1 MESSTSSHEWLLI
14 GIDEDE
20 SSVYIVPSTVT
31 AYGVGRDEVS
41 LTLISQPERDSEG
54 FRALQ
59 ELASQTGASSGDVSY
74 AEQSW
79 SVALSRRTFA
89 MRNIVVRGAEGPALY
104 SATFATTEWR
114 EIAPGSIAEKVLETL
129 VGIVNPMSTNGTWQ
143 AESPPDPDGA
153 PPAGGQSPAV
163 ETQMSQRPRFRGS
176 GSQLFG
182 IQIVN
187 LFLTIVTL
195 GIYSFWGKVRVR
207 KFVWGNT
214 DFGGDT
220 FAFHGTGKEI
230 LRGYSRAFLVFGL
243 PLLLLSFVDRFSII
257 GPGPR
262 MLGRILGYGII
273 VVAIAVATVGA
284 RRYRLSR
291 TSWRGI
297 RFSFRGRIFD
307 YVKMFTG
314 GMFLSLV
321 TLGLYTPF
329 FDTRRQAFLTSNTF
343 FGNEKFAFDGK
354 GRALFGP
361 FLVAV
366 LLTIPTVGLSW
377 FWYVAKKRRYFWA
390 HTRFGSLHFRATVTG
405 GQLMRLYLGNWLLT
419 LITLSLG
426 RSWAVVR
433 TMRLIC
439 RYLEVEGSMDVD
451 RIQQQAQSASTT
463 GEGLADFMDGDFGL
477 G

>member
-1 MESSTSSHEWLLI
+1 M
-14 GIDEDE
+14 
-20 SSVYIVPSTVT
+20 
-31 AYGVGRDEVS
+31 
-41 LTLISQPERDSEG
+41 
-54 FRALQ
+54 
-59 ELASQTGASSGDVSY
+59 
-74 AEQSW
+74 
-79 SVALSRRTFA
+79 
-89 MRNIVVRGAEGPALY
+89 
-104 SATFATTEWR
+104 
-114 EIAPGSIAEKVLETL
+114 
-129 VGIVNPMSTNGTWQ
+129 
-143 AESPPDPDGA
+143 
-153 PPAGGQSPAV
+153 
-163 ETQMSQRPRFRGS
+163 
-176 GSQLFG
+176 
-182 IQIVN
+182 
-187 LFLTIVTL
+187 
-195 GIYSFWGKVRVR
+195 
-207 KFVWGNT
+207 
-214 DFGGDT
+214 
-220 FAFHGTGKEI
+220 
-230 LRGYSRAFLVFGL
+230 FGL

-377 FWYVAKKRRYFWA
+377 FWYVAKKASLLLGSHPLRKSLFPRHGDGRAA
-390 HTRFGSLHFRATVTG
+390 HEAVSR
-405 GQLMRLYLGNWLLT
+405 QL
-419 LITLSLG
+419 
-426 RSWAVVR
+426 
-433 TMRLIC
+433 
-439 RYLEVEGSMDVD
+439 
-451 RIQQQAQSASTT
+451 ASHPHHP
-463 GEGLADFMDGDFGL
+463 
-477 G
+477 